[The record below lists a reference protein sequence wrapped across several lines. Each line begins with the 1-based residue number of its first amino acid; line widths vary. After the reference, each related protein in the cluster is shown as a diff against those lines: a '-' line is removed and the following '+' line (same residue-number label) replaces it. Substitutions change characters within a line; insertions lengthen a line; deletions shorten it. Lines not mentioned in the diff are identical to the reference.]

1 MRCPASDIRLHGFN
15 LVFETPGVRDV
26 QTNKHCFIHIYI
38 THKTHEYSTNF
49 NDFVFGQL
57 CFPKISILL
66 LSHVCTRLSGRTI
79 AVYGTAA
86 VLTDFSVPL
95 VLLLFFNR
103 DLCDMTTVQT
113 MFSLLSKVIY
123 RTKLPLR
130 ILTKHRFWWQCRCFS
145 LFHFYFIFPNLR
157 GTLMFEDSKKHDIL
171 RIVLKPVE
179 YQWFCGVHMLFCYL
193 KLSFFA
199 SWSQGGKFL
208 NQPQDIFFKRVVLTL
223 MFRLQTLVQ
232 TFLLFSVHRLV

>member
-1 MRCPASDIRLHGFN
+1 MSYVCSRFN
-15 LVFETPGVRDV
+15 LFFQTPGVRAV
-26 QTNKHCFIHIYI
+26 PIKKHCFVYTYI
-38 THKTHEYSTNF
+38 VHKSHEFSTNF

-66 LSHVCTRLSGRTI
+66 LSHVCTRLSGRTT

-103 DLCDMTTVQT
+103 DVCDMSTTQL

-130 ILTKHRFWWQCRCFS
+130 ILTKHTVELHS
-145 LFHFYFIFPNLR
+145 FYF
-157 GTLMFEDSKKHDIL
+157 
-171 RIVLKPVE
+171 
-179 YQWFCGVHMLFCYL
+179 
-193 KLSFFA
+193 SF
-199 SWSQGGKFL
+199 L
-208 NQPQDIFFKRVVLTL
+208 H
-223 MFRLQTLVQ
+223 
-232 TFLLFSVHRLV
+232 FSFTI